1 MDKTAYV
8 KNELRN
14 TEIYYKEIY
23 GYKLKKQKLELDQAN
38 LRSPSLSN
46 SGGQHNGSSN
56 FDLLDYTNE
65 IEALDLLI
73 QLYSEKI
80 RWNIMI
86 VENAPIKVRTI
97 MINAYINGLT
107 FAELAKSFNE
117 KPHTLVQL
125 MSDYFTENVSDAQL
139 QKSIMISSKIKR
151 AQKNYYAVIRQRKMD
166 KLNN

>member
-1 MDKTAYV
+1 MDKTAFL

-23 GYKLKKQKLELDQAN
+23 GYKLKKQKLVLDQAN

-56 FDLLDYTNE
+56 FDLLDYTDE

-80 RWNIMI
+80 RWNIAI
-86 VENAPIKVRTI
+86 VENAPIKIRTI
-97 MINAYINGLT
+97 MIDVYINGLT
-107 FAELAKSFNE
+107 FNELSKSFNE
-117 KPHTLVQL
+117 KPHSLVQL
-125 MSDYFTENVSDAQL
+125 MSDYFTENISDAQI
-139 QKSIMISSKIKR
+139 QKSVVISSKIKK
-151 AQKNYYAVIRQRKMD
+151 AQKNYYAVIRQRKTD
-166 KLNN
+166 KITN